1 MPDPTP
7 RAHQLAVRR
16 TARYFTLGAASAA
29 TRELWYVCHGYGQ
42 LAAEFIRHCAVLDDG
57 ARLVV
62 APEGLNRYYRNP
74 DPLRHKE
81 GGVGATWMTSEA
93 RELEIEDYVAYLDLL
108 HASVT
113 SGAAASGADVAALR
127 VVVLG
132 FSQGAATA
140 ARWVALGRAA
150 AHELVLWGGL
160 LPPDLGADGLR
171 RVAAVRLSVVYGT
184 RDQYATSKVLAAEE
198 ARLTRE
204 GLRPRRLT
212 FDGGHRLDD
221 ATLATLATGPAPP
234 DGA

>member
-7 RAHQLAVRR
+7 HGHQLAVRR

-42 LAAEFIRHCAVLDDG
+42 LAEEFIRHCAVLDEG
-57 ARLVV
+57 TRLVV

-93 RELEIEDYVAYLDLL
+93 RELEIDDYVGYLDQL
-108 HASVT
+108 HSSVA
-113 SGAAASGADVAALR
+113 GAAAAAGAPALR
-127 VVVLG
+127 IVVLG

-140 ARWVALGRAA
+140 ARWVALGRVE

-171 RVAAVRLSVVYGT
+171 RVAAVPLTVVYGT
-184 RDQYATSKVLAAEE
+184 RDQYATSKILAAEE
-198 ARLTRE
+198 ARLERE

-221 ATLATLATGPAPP
+221 ATLTALAAAPARAE
-234 DGA
+234 GV